1 MGKSKK
7 KSKTP
12 LGTLLDLLVYFAV
25 RVVTG
30 GVFLLGIENTYR
42 IAALATALA
51 ERLPFRFARRPFHRA
66 REHLRRSFPDWPEER
81 IGRTARASVH
91 NLICMALEILW
102 TPRLIRP
109 DTWRRHV
116 RLVDAADAVRLLTA
130 RRGPLVF
137 VTGHLGNWEIAGYTM
152 AAVGLPS
159 YTVAR
164 HVDNPYL
171 NDFLFGVRERMGQRM
186 IYKKGAAAKVPA
198 AMDAGEV
205 VCFVADQD
213 AGRKGVFVDFFG
225 RQASTF
231 KSIAL
236 MAMRYDCP
244 LLVVGCRRVGTF
256 RFEIHC
262 PRIILP
268 AQWQGRDRP
277 VHWITQEF
285 ARAIEQMARD
295 CPEQYFWFHRRWKHR
310 PKGQPR
316 PPGGIA

>member
-1 MGKSKK
+1 
-7 KSKTP
+7 
-12 LGTLLDLLVYFAV
+12 VY
-25 RVVTG
+25 
-30 GVFLLGIENTYR
+30 
-42 IAALATALA
+42 
-51 ERLPFRFARRPFHRA
+51 
-66 REHLRRSFPDWPEER
+66 
-81 IGRTARASVH
+81 

-109 DTWRRHV
+109 NTWRRHV
-116 RLVDAADAVRLLTA
+116 RLVDMADAIRLLTT
-130 RRGPLVF
+130 RQGPLVF
-137 VTGHLGNWEIAGYTM
+137 VTGHVGNWEIAGYTM

-164 HVDNPYL
+164 HIDNPYL
-171 NDFLFGVRERMGQRM
+171 NDFIFGVRERMGQRM

-205 VCFVADQD
+205 VCFVSDQD

-225 RQASTF
+225 RAASTF

-236 MAMRYDCP
+236 MAMQYDCP
-244 LLVVGCRRVGTF
+244 LVVVGCRRVGTF
-256 RFEIHC
+256 QFEIFS
-262 PRIILP
+262 PRIIQP
-268 AQWQGRDRP
+268 PEWRDRDRP

-285 ARAIEQMARD
+285 AHAIEQMARA

-310 PKGQPR
+310 PKGEPR